1 MRRCFR
7 DILGTEQ
14 NPDRTVPVRVVLNY
28 PLITDPVPHKSIL
41 PPGGELCGGNCFEK
55 RTCIDL
61 HTCVRERDCVCVRVR
76 ERVRVRVREREEE
89 RERESVCVYMYIYTC
104 VSVCVQVC
112 VHACACVTGNYEVMV
127 HQINK

>member
-55 RTCIDL
+55 RACMDL
-61 HTCVRERDCVCVRVR
+61 HTCVRERERLCVREREGERERVSVCVRER
-76 ERVRVRVREREEE
+76 ERVRVCVREG
-89 RERESVCVYMYIYTC
+89 ERESVCV
-104 VSVCVQVC
+104 
-112 VHACACVTGNYEVMV
+112 
-127 HQINK
+127 